1 MSSLAQKLIAPWAS
15 ENPRLSPF
23 AAASTPGEV
32 PLSRL
37 LRLSLFQVSVGMALV
52 LLVGTLNRVMV
63 LELGVPSALAT
74 MMVVLPLLF
83 APLQVLIGHRSDC
96 HRSSLGWRRVPFIL
110 GGTLLKFCGVA
121 LMPFALLVLAGD
133 AAAASAP
140 KWIGLVS
147 VTVACLL
154 VGVGAH
160 TVHTAGLALAT
171 DLTPKRLQPRVVG
184 LMYVMLLAGIIASA
198 WVFGATLENL
208 TPGQLVR
215 VLQGAAVAV
224 ITLNLIASWKQEA
237 LAVGNAMDTATPV
250 VTFRESWR
258 QLCRGPQAVRRL
270 IVVGLGSMAFG
281 MAKVLLE
288 PMGGH
293 VVATAKL
300 LALLAF
306 GGLLGFAFASRL
318 LSRGTDPF
326 RLAFGG
332 AAIGLPGCFLV
343 IGAHSL
349 GLPGA
354 FWVGTFL
361 LGFGGALFGHAT
373 LTAIMDSAPKGQVGL
388 ALGAWGAVQVSAVGI
403 GIALSG
409 AVRDLAN
416 LLLGPDRQVFGFI
429 AEAGGYAAVSAL
441 EMGMLVATIVVIAPL
456 LRRRLLPRADG
467 ASKTFSESS
476 LQSGP

>member
-23 AAASTPGEV
+23 AKVVTPGEV

-63 LELGVPSALAT
+63 SELGVPSALAT
-74 MMVVLPLLF
+74 MMVALPLLF
-83 APLQVLIGHRSDC
+83 APLQVLIGHRSDS

-147 VTVACLL
+147 VTLACLMM
-154 VGVGAH
+154 GVGAH
-160 TVHTAGLALAT
+160 TVHTTGLALAT
-171 DLTPKRLQPRVVG
+171 DLTPTRMQPRVVG

-208 TPGQLVR
+208 TPDQLVR
-215 VLQGAAVAV
+215 VLQGAAMAV
-224 ITLNLIASWKQEA
+224 IVLNLVASWKQEA
-237 LAVGNAMDTATPV
+237 LAVGNARDTATPV
-250 VTFRESWR
+250 ATFRDSWG

-270 IVVGLGSMAFG
+270 IIVGLGTMAFG
-281 MAKVLLE
+281 MASILLE

-293 VVATAKL
+293 VVSTTKL

-306 GGLLGFAFASRL
+306 GGLLGFAYASRVM
-318 LSRGTDPF
+318 SSGTDPF
-326 RLAFGG
+326 RLAFAG
-332 AAIGLPGCFLV
+332 ATIGLLVCLLV
-343 IGAHSL
+343 IGAQSL
-349 GLPGA
+349 GMPGV
-354 FWVGTFL
+354 FLVGNFL
-361 LGFGGALFGHAT
+361 IGFGGALFGHAT
-373 LTAIMDSAPKGQVGL
+373 LTAIMFSAPKGQIGL
-388 ALGAWGAVQVSAVGI
+388 ALGAWGAVQVSAAGG

-416 LLLGPDRQVFGFI
+416 LLLGPDRQVFGFV
-429 AEAGGYAAVSAL
+429 AEAGGYMAVSAL
-441 EMGMLVATIVVIAPL
+441 EIGLLVATIVVIAPL
-456 LRRRLLPRADG
+456 LRRRLVQRVGG
-467 ASKTFSESS
+467 ASQSFSETS
-476 LQSGP
+476 LPSGP